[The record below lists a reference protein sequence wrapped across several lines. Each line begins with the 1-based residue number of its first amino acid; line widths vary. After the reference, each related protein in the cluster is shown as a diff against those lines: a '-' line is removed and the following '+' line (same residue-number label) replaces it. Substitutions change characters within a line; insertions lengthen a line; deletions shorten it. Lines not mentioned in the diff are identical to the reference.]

1 MCERLADPEKHS
13 FDAGVTREGAWLW
26 STRGVWLGAIGFA
39 VSLVGTELLRV
50 ESLRILAVLLL
61 VGAGILAVL
70 AWSDSQW
77 SPAFPSDRDVGSATL
92 NFSVWRRPSSL
103 TLLAAAVSLSALSHV
118 AFLATPRATFGT
130 AGWLWVA
137 AIALLIAA
145 AVLQNRAASSDNSR
159 AAGLL
164 PWSWLEVL
172 ILASITALALALRVW
187 DLKDV
192 PFNIYPDEVMT
203 GLVAERAYLSGPG
216 PAPSLFSTLW
226 SDIDLPALW
235 FAIVAAVFKLGGV
248 GLATVRLPAALFGAA
263 TVLPLYGLV
272 RSVWGRVAAIA
283 AASVMAFSAAN
294 VHYSRIALNN
304 ITTSFFW
311 ALCFFF
317 ILCGLRNRRPVHW
330 TLGGLAAGLS
340 EHFYYGT
347 RLLPFILLGFVLY
360 LFAVHWR
367 EARCYIQHIGW
378 LVLGYVIGF
387 GPLLTYFLTHP
398 GLYYGRGAGL
408 MTWNRTPATWHDL
421 QQMWTTLWP
430 IMSENLMGISTQSSQ
445 DIMYFAPLLLAAE
458 AALLVLGVALL
469 IWRWRHPAAFLL
481 LLSGIGVLLVGG
493 TLVLYPNSSPP
504 MLAHWTPAFPFFYAA
519 IAVPIGAWVTS
530 ATALPR
536 LKSKWV
542 AATVVTVGLAILGY
556 ANIRFYFFK
565 YYADP
570 ETLKTERYK
579 AAQRLYEEQTVQ
591 SRYMASLGSAY
602 SVVVV
607 GRSPYPY
614 DAEITRHLVQGQEFI
629 VAYDPQTQPPL
640 ASVAGKGLAFL
651 FFPGSE
657 QYLDTIRER
666 CPGGSAG
673 EVRNPVGRHVFDTYV
688 VGPEMIQQDARPH

>member
-1 MCERLADPEKHS
+1 VSDIANPEKYS
-13 FDAGVTREGAWLW
+13 VDASVPREGAWFW
-26 STRGVWLGAIGFA
+26 SARGVWLGTIAFA
-39 VSLVGTELLRV
+39 VSVVGTELLRL
-50 ESLRILAVLLL
+50 EPLRVLGVLLL
-61 VGAGILAVL
+61 VGAAVL
-70 AWSDSQW
+70 AVVAWRETQW
-77 SPAFPSDRDVGSATL
+77 SSAFPTDRDVGSAAL
-92 NFSVWRRPSSL
+92 NFSVWRRRSSL
-103 TLLAAAVSLSALSHV
+103 ILLAGAVSLLALSHV
-118 AFLATPRATFGT
+118 AFLATPRAAFGT
-130 AGWLWVA
+130 QGWLWVV

-159 AAGLL
+159 GAGLL
-164 PWSWLEVL
+164 RWSWLEVL

-187 DLKDV
+187 DLRDV

-235 FAIVAAVFKLGGV
+235 FAIVAAAFKLGGV
-248 GLATVRLPAALFGAA
+248 GLGTVRLPAALFGAA
-263 TVLPLYGLV
+263 TVLPFYGFV
-272 RSVWGRVAAIA
+272 RGVWGRVAAIA
-283 AASVMAFSAAN
+283 ATSVMAFSAAN
-294 VHYSRIALNN
+294 VHYSRMALNN

-317 ILCGLRNRRPVHW
+317 IMCGLRNRKPVDW

-340 EHFYYGT
+340 EYFYYGT

-378 LVLGYVIGF
+378 LMLGYVIGF
-387 GPLLTYFLTHP
+387 GPLLTYFLTHS

-408 MTWNRTPATWHDL
+408 MTWNRIPVTWHDL
-421 QQMWTTLWP
+421 QQMWNTLWP
-430 IMSENLMGISTQSSQ
+430 IMSENLLGISTQSAQ
-445 DIMYFAPLLLAAE
+445 DIMYFAPLLLPAE

-469 IWRWRHPAAFLL
+469 IWRWQHPAAFLL

-504 MLAHWTPAFPFFYAA
+504 MLAHWTPVFPFFYAA
-519 IAVPIGAWVTS
+519 IAVPIGAWVGS
-530 ATALPR
+530 AKTGLPGRRRWITTAVL
-536 LKSKWV
+536 LL
-542 AATVVTVGLAILGY
+542 GLILLAC
-556 ANIRFYFFK
+556 ANVRFYFHK

-570 ETLKTERYK
+570 ERLTNPRYR
-579 AAQRLYEEQTVQ
+579 AAQELYEVQTVE

-602 SVVVV
+602 RVVVV

-614 DAEITRHLVQGQEFI
+614 DAEITRYLVQGQEFI

-640 ASVAGKGLAFL
+640 AHVAGKGVAFL

-657 QYLDTIRER
+657 HYLDTIRER

>member
-1 MCERLADPEKHS
+1 M
-13 FDAGVTREGAWLW
+13 
-26 STRGVWLGAIGFA
+26 GFA
-39 VSLVGTELLRV
+39 VSLAGTELLRV

-61 VGAGILAVL
+61 VGAGVLAVL

-77 SPAFPSDRDVGSATL
+77 SPAFPADRDVGSATL
-92 NFSVWRRPSSL
+92 NFSVWRRRSSL
-103 TLLAAAVSLSALSHV
+103 TLLAGAVSLLALSHV
-118 AFLATPRATFGT
+118 AFLATPRAPFGA
-130 AGWLWVA
+130 AGWLWVV
-137 AIALLIAA
+137 AIALIIAA
-145 AVLQNRAASSDNSR
+145 PALHGPADPPRDSGVE
-159 AAGLL
+159 GLSV
-164 PWSWLEVL
+164 WSWWEVT
-172 ILASITALALALRVW
+172 IVASITILALALRVSN
-187 DLKDV
+187 LRDV

-203 GLVAERAYLSGPG
+203 GLVAGRAYLNGAS

-226 SDIDLPALW
+226 NDIDLPVLW
-235 FAIVAAVFKLGGV
+235 FAIVAGVLKLGGI

-263 TVLPLYGLV
+263 TVLPFYGLV
-272 RSVWGRVAAIA
+272 RGVWGRVAAIA
-283 AASVMAFSAAN
+283 GTSVLAFSAVN
-294 VHYSRIALNN
+294 VHYSRMALNN

-317 ILCGLRNRRPVHW
+317 IMCGLRNRRPVDW

-347 RLLPFILLGFVLY
+347 RLLPFILSGFVVY

-378 LVLGYVIGF
+378 LVLGYVVGF
-387 GPLLTYFLTHP
+387 GPLLTYFLIHP

-408 MTWNRTPATWHDL
+408 MTWNRIPANWHDF
-421 QQMWTTLWP
+421 QQMWNTLWP
-430 IMSENLMGISTQSSQ
+430 IMSENLLGISTQSAQ
-445 DIMYFAPLLLAAE
+445 DIMYYAPLLLPAE

-469 IWRWRHPAAFLL
+469 IWRWQHPAAFLVL
-481 LLSGIGVLLVGG
+481 LALLGVFLVGG

-504 MLAHWTPAFPFFYAA
+504 MLAHWTPAFPAFYTA

-530 ATALPR
+530 ARALPR
-536 LKSKWV
+536 LKSRWIT
-542 AATVVTVGLAILGY
+542 ATVVTVGLAILGY

-602 SVVVV
+602 RVVVV

-614 DAEITRHLVQGQEFI
+614 DAEITRYLVQGQEFI

-640 ASVAGKGLAFL
+640 APVAGKGVAFL
-651 FFPGSE
+651 FFPGSQ

-673 EVRNPVGRHVFDTYV
+673 DVRNPVGRHVFDTYV